1 MMNLTDYMT
10 LMISLSML
18 KRLDHESSLNPIAV
32 IANQYATFKLLKK
45 KRTKSRLRRQIC
57 IFLCWQKGNCKFV
70 SSAASSLANSTVAFL
85 TYLVDVFRDQFIKNS
100 ANAKRQAKNKEG
112 TSRNCEK
119 DCYRSSGTATTILVG
134 RHCKCSQGLLSNTQ
148 M

>member
-1 MMNLTDYMT
+1 MNLTDYMT
-10 LMISLSML
+10 LMISLSMV

-32 IANQYATFKLLKK
+32 KASQYATFKLCKK
-45 KRTKSRLRRQIC
+45 KKTKSRLRRQIC
-57 IFLCWQKGNCKFV
+57 IFLCWQKGSCKFV
-70 SSAASSLANSTVAFL
+70 SSASSLGNSTIAFL

-100 ANAKRQAKNKEG
+100 ANAKHQAKNKED

-134 RHCKCSQGLLSNTQ
+134 RHCK
-148 M
+148 